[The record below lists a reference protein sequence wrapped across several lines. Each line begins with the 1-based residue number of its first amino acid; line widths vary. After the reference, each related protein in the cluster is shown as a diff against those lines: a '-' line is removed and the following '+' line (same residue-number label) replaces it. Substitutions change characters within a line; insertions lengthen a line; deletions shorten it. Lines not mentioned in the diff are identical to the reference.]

1 VYKEINK
8 RIKGNQKGIKT
19 NKRESK
25 RINAIGIMAYEAYE
39 MTSDEAGGIASM
51 KTMLLE
57 EKEEE
62 TIIMEGLVVDV
73 PVVKTAVPV
82 VKTPVP
88 DGVYSAFIPWAEN
101 WVGEDMVRKELGE
114 CGWGEIKKVDFVKSH
129 QKREHWKVYI
139 HFTRLPEE
147 VKLHLE
153 NGNHVKVYYKGTYY
167 WKVFKSKYVHKE
179 AKLKYELSK

>member
-1 VYKEINK
+1 MYKDINK
-8 RIKGNQKGIKT
+8 RIKRESKENQT
-19 NKRESK
+19 RESK

-39 MTSDEAGGIASM
+39 TTSDEAGGIASM

-57 EKEEE
+57 EEEEE
-62 TIIMEGLVVDV
+62 TIILEGLVVDV
-73 PVVKTAVPV
+73 GV

-88 DGVYSAFIPWAEN
+88 VGVYSAFIPWAEN
-101 WVGEDMVRKELGE
+101 WVGEDMVRKEFGE

-147 VKLHLE
+147 VKLHLDT
-153 NGNHVKVYYKGTYY
+153 GNHVKVYYKGTYY

>member
-1 VYKEINK
+1 M
-8 RIKGNQKGIKT
+8 T
-19 NKRESK
+19 F
-25 RINAIGIMAYEAYE
+25 EAYE
-39 MTSDEAGGIASM
+39 LTSDEAGGIVAL
-51 KTMLLE
+51 KTQLLE
-57 EKEEE
+57 EEEEE
-62 TIIMEGLVVDV
+62 TIILEGLVVDV
-73 PVVKTAVPV
+73 GVVKTPVPV

-88 DGVYSAFIPWAEN
+88 EGVYSAFIPWAEN
-101 WVGEDMVRKELGE
+101 WVCEDMVRKELGE

-153 NGNHVKVYYKGTYY
+153 TGNHVKVYYKGTYY